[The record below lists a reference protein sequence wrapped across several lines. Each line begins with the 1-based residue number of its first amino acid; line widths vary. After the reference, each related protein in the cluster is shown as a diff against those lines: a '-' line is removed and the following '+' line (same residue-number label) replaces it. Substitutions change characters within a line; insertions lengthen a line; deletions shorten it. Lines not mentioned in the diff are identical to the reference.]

1 VTAPEVVPCG
11 HCGRPLTDP
20 DSRALGYGPVC
31 AAGVLGLDTHRTPVP
46 RPRRRKNVNQLS
58 LDGLA
63 TVAKGHTNV
72 ITIYGASDDTILVDG
87 AIKAEFPC
95 ADTGDGVLLVASN
108 GVVLRIQFETCWRID
123 LVTGRDLVQ
132 IVPCPEDDEDN
143 YSDVAT
149 IPGDIDWVVCRNTF
163 VTD

>member
-1 VTAPEVVPCG
+1 MTTPEVVPCG

-20 DSRALGYGPVC
+20 ESRALGYGPVC
-31 AAGVLGLDTHRTPVP
+31 AAGVLGFDTHRTPVP
-46 RPRRRKNVNQLS
+46 RPRRRPDPGQLALDS
-58 LDGLA
+58 L
-63 TVAKGHTNV
+63 TVQEGPTDV
-72 ITIYGASDDTILVDG
+72 ITIRGASDDAILVDG

-108 GVVLRIQFETCWRID
+108 GVVLRIQYRTCWRID

-143 YSDVAT
+143 YSEVAT
-149 IPGDIDWVVCRNTF
+149 IPGDVDWIVCRNTF

>member
-1 VTAPEVVPCG
+1 MTAPEAVSCG

-20 DSRALGYGPVC
+20 ESQARGYGPVC
-31 AAGVLGLDTHRTPVP
+31 AVGVLGFDTHRTPVP
-46 RPRRRKNVNQLS
+46 RPRRRPDPAQLALDS
-58 LDGLA
+58 LAVPEGPTD
-63 TVAKGHTNV
+63 V
-72 ITIYGASDDTILVDG
+72 IKIYGASDDAILVDG

-149 IPGDIDWVVCRNTF
+149 IPGDVDWVVCRDTF